1 MSCTMLLK
9 LLLGFKEK
17 NDKKKNFRD
26 STITHSLFNPVLVF
40 FSFSFLFLLI
50 ADVSLF
56 PLVKWSHYV
65 PGVEMYAAFSA
76 DHGSL
81 SKLIM
86 LK

>member
-1 MSCTMLLK
+1 MLAV
-9 LLLGFKEK
+9 
-17 NDKKKNFRD
+17 
-26 STITHSLFNPVLVF
+26 HLFFF
-40 FSFSFLFLLI
+40 FSFFFSFLFLLI